1 MKKPDMLVPV
11 AIWEFLTALGI
22 LIPMSA
28 MFTVLFV
35 NITDWGMWAGS
46 TNIPS
51 LGVLV
56 KVIIGF
62 VQLLFL
68 TYFVLALMGGIWLL
82 QGREMGRILSI
93 VHAALSLLF
102 VPVGTVIGALVLVYL
117 TKPEVRDYFQE

>member
-28 MFTVLFV
+28 MFIVLFG
-35 NITDWGMWAGS
+35 NANYWGMWTGS
-46 TNIPS
+46 VNMPN
-51 LGVLV
+51 LGILV
-56 KVIIGF
+56 NVVIGF
-62 VQLLFL
+62 AQLLFL
-68 TYFVLALMGGIWLL
+68 TYFILALMGGIWLL

-117 TKPEVRDYFQE
+117 TKPEVRDYFQK